1 MDRVSQLEEEI
12 ARLDLSEL
20 TRLREWFSR
29 YDADLWDPQIESD
42 AQNGK
47 LARAAERALRDYDA
61 GLTTEL

>member
-1 MDRVSQLEEEI
+1 MNRVERLEEQI

-20 TRLREWFSR
+20 TRLREWFER
-29 YDADLWDPQIESD
+29 YDADLWDRQIESD

-61 GLTTEL
+61 GLSTEL

>member
-12 ARLDLSEL
+12 ARLDPSEL
-20 TRLREWFSR
+20 IRLREWFSR
-29 YDADLWDPQIESD
+29 YDADLRDRQIESD
-42 AQNGK
+42 AQHGK

>member
-1 MDRVSQLEEEI
+1 MNRVEQLEEEI
-12 ARLDLSEL
+12 ARLDAFEL
-20 TRLREWFSR
+20 RCLREWFAR
-29 YDADLWDPQIESD
+29 YDADLWDRQIESD

>member
-1 MDRVSQLEEEI
+1 MHRVEQLEEEI

-29 YDADLWDPQIESD
+29 YDADLWDRQIESD

-47 LARAAERALRDYDA
+47 LARGRACP
-61 GLTTEL
+61 T